1 MRAFEFITEGRPPFS
16 PTPEQQQEIAD
27 LYASGFSRADIAKE
41 YKITPQTM
49 GLFLHRSRKL
59 GETQSLTKRGTNK
72 PGSKGIH
79 AIRRTGSP
87 SGSVFEGEI
96 MRLHEF
102 IYEEVGRV
110 LDLTKNYP
118 HYSILKGKILDI
130 SPKGKYKIQIV
141 NAEIIPGKKVSVKV
155 GDTVV
160 IGANFLKQAL
170 KESELEEGWKGAA
183 KGLAA
188 AGALAL
194 AGHTFLPDPN
204 KPAPTPRP
212 ISKQLPK
219 VDSEITQRVNALI
232 NNPIAKALRR
242 EAAIA
247 GIEGAELA
255 QLIAQCAHETQ
266 NFTSLKEFGGP
277 TYFRKYDIQHDP
289 QKAKMLGNT
298 EPGDGARYRGR
309 GYIQLTGRY
318 NYRKAG
324 EALGLPLED
333 QPELLERPDIAAKA
347 TLWYWQTRVQPKVSN
362 FKDTRE
368 VTKPINSGLRGLSDR
383 EEKFNAI
390 MQFYNQPA
398 SG

>member
-1 MRAFEFITEGRPPFS
+1 MGSPSDNGIKKMRAF
-16 PTPEQQQEIAD
+16 
-27 LYASGFSRADIAKE
+27 
-41 YKITPQTM
+41 
-49 GLFLHRSRKL
+49 
-59 GETQSLTKRGTNK
+59 
-72 PGSKGIH
+72 
-79 AIRRTGSP
+79 
-87 SGSVFEGEI
+87 
-96 MRLHEF
+96 EF
-102 IYEEVGRV
+102 IYEEVGRM

-141 NAEIIPGKKVSVKV
+141 DAEIIPGKKASVKV

-170 KESELEEGWKGAA
+170 KESELDEGWKGAA

-194 AGHTFLPDPN
+194 AGHTFLPDPG
-204 KPAPTPRP
+204 KPVPASSTRP
-212 ISKQLPK
+212 VSKQLPK
-219 VDSEITQRVNALI
+219 VGSEITRQVDALI
-232 NNPIAKALRR
+232 NNPTAKALRR

-277 TYFRKYDIQHDP
+277 TYFRRYDIQYNP

-298 EPGDGARYRGR
+298 EPGDGSRYRGR

-324 EALGLPLED
+324 EALGLPLEEY
-333 QPELLERPDIAAKA
+333 PELLERPDIAAKA

-390 MQFYNQPA
+390 MQFYNQPV